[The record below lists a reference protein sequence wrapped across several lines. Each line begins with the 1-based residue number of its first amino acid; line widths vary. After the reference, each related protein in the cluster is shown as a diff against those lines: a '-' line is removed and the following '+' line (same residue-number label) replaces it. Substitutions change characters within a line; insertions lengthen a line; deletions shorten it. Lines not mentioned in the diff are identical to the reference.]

1 MTTEKTDKEISIEAL
16 DEAIA
21 ILKEK
26 GLRLTKELKITRG
39 AIWQWKLEG
48 REIPAEH
55 CAKIQ
60 ALTGGRVTA
69 ERLNRKVFGAPATL
83 ERAGQ

>member
-1 MTTEKTDKEISIEAL
+1 MATEKTDKEISIEAL
-16 DEAIA
+16 NEAIA

-55 CAKIQ
+55 CRKMQ
-60 ALTGGRVTA
+60 DLTDGRVTC
-69 ERLNRKVFGAPATL
+69 ERLNRKVFGAPIVV
-83 ERAGQ
+83 Q